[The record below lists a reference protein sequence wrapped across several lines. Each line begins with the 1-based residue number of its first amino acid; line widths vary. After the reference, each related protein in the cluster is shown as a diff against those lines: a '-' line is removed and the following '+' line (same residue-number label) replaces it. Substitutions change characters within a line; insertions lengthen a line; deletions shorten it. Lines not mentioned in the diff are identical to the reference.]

1 MVSADSRS
9 EKKGVTFVPLGCL
22 GPQMW
27 PLKQALPFC
36 ATRVLWEQT
45 LGLKHKFDYRCHP
58 ALLIQPPFLAP

>member
-45 LGLKHKFDYRCHP
+45 LGLKHKF
-58 ALLIQPPFLAP
+58 